1 VIPVPGGVRVSAA
14 AVSAVSF
21 SVGCLL
27 LTAAAVNTP
36 ATVMGTFLVADMAL
50 AGIALAILPVAIL
63 MPPVSPYEP
72 RILGI
77 PKWLVRRVLGITR
90 EVVAVKAPDHGTV
103 AAARPSTP
111 STIC

>member
-1 VIPVPGGVRVSAA
+1 MIPVPGGVRVSAA
-14 AVSAVSF
+14 AVSAVAF

-36 ATVMGTFLVADMAL
+36 ATVVGTFLVADMVL
-50 AGIALAILPVAIL
+50 AGIALALLPIAIL

-77 PKWLVRRVLGITR
+77 PAWLVRRALGVTR
-90 EVVAVKAPDHGTV
+90 EIVAVEVPDHGTV
-103 AAARPSTP
+103 AAARASTP
-111 STIC
+111 STTC